1 MEGEGVEAEWR
12 TTDEI
17 ELEPFT
23 SHQPTDNSQQE
34 PARRHS
40 SRSLQFQPSHTK
52 VCKRHQPAVLETAST
67 SMQQFQMNRYI
78 LQSLE
83 FYRRKEK
90 LLGLD
95 FNQFSNFF
103 YLHQLDLSI
112 YC

>member
-1 MEGEGVEAEWR
+1 MEGEGVEAELR

-52 VCKRHQPAVLETAST
+52 VCKRHQSAVLETAST
-67 SMQQFQMNRYI
+67 SMQQFQMNFAVFRI
-78 LQSLE
+78 LQE
-83 FYRRKEK
+83 EGKTA
-90 LLGLD
+90 GA
-95 FNQFSNFF
+95 FF
-103 YLHQLDLSI
+103 
-112 YC
+112 